1 MNLSLYLIFLATT
14 VMLILIPGP
23 AAITV
28 ASQGATNTSNN
39 AFFGVLGVATA
50 DVIFFALSATGIA
63 SLIIA
68 SNLMLSAVKW
78 AGVVYLLYLGAGA
91 LLSQSG
97 AIKINRQQAQERAPK
112 LFSQGLVIQLANP
125 KALLYFSALLPQ
137 FIDPGKPI
145 FFQILVMGASCFLAD
160 LLIYSVYSHLGYRL
174 AKQALK
180 QWVINLINKVAGITL
195 ISTAVKMA
203 SLEYSK

>member
-1 MNLSLYLIFLATT
+1 MDLSLYLIFLATT
-14 VMLILIPGP
+14 VMLILMPGP

-28 ASQGATNTSNN
+28 ASQGATNTSNK

-68 SNLMLSAVKW
+68 SNLMFSAVKW
-78 AGVVYLLYLGAGA
+78 AGVVYLLYLGASA

-97 AIKINRQQAQERAPK
+97 AIKINRQQAQERALK

-137 FIDPGKPI
+137 FIEPGEPI
-145 FFQILVMGASCFLAD
+145 FFQILVMGISCFLAD
-160 LLIYSVYSHLGYRL
+160 LLIYTVYSNLGNRL

-180 QWVINLINKVAGITL
+180 QWVISLINKVAGITL

-203 SLEYSK
+203 SLEYGK

>member
-1 MNLSLYLIFLATT
+1 MDLSLYLIFLATT
-14 VMLILIPGP
+14 VMLILMPGP

-28 ASQGATNTSNN
+28 ASQGATNTSNK

-68 SNLMLSAVKW
+68 SNLMFSAVKW
-78 AGVVYLLYLGAGA
+78 VGVMYLLYLGLGA

-97 AIKINRQQAQERAPK
+97 AIKINRQQAQGRAPK

-137 FIDPGKPI
+137 FIAPGEPI
-145 FFQILVMGASCFLAD
+145 FFQILVMGVSCFLAD

-174 AKQALK
+174 AKQTLK
-180 QWVINLINKVAGITL
+180 QWVISLINKVAGITL